1 MISTKVILVVAIAVF
16 TLMVIGL
23 VLTMLEF
30 TEITEEPSQDKGGRY
45 TPNAGGADS
54 PHPAAKG

>member
-1 MISTKVILVVAIAVF
+1 MISTKVILVVAVVVF
-16 TLMVIGL
+16 VLMVIGL

-30 TEITEEPSQDKGGRY
+30 TEITDEPSKVKGGRY

-54 PHPAAKG
+54 PHPAAGR